1 MFKSKRLTGAFFLV
15 LIWAAWA
22 GAATRL
28 TAVDFQDAP
37 VIEVVETLARSAG
50 FDLVLAGDQ
59 NSLQGKKAT
68 IHLREVDLEEAIDCI
83 LKTNGF
89 TYEKR
94 GKAILV
100 SALPQDLAQ
109 TAYQPESEEI
119 ILKYLTA
126 NRAANL
132 LAKLIP
138 AMVFQAG
145 ERANSLLLRGKAG
158 EVKEAKKIIASI
170 DQPAPQILIESKVIE
185 LAQSDSLKLG
195 VSYANGTI
203 KFVTDKDT
211 KRTKL
216 ADNIITTVNALVA
229 DGRANV
235 VASPRVATLD
245 NQEALINIGQ
255 RIPYAV
261 PVNGGGTTT
270 QWTVDY
276 IDAGVRLKIT
286 PQLGEKGYI
295 TTFIQPEVSSVSE
308 WRTTPAGDFPVIS
321 TRNAT
326 ATVRVKNGESIV
338 IGGLLSESKR
348 ENITRVPVLGYLPLV
363 GLAFQNKT
371 LEKEKTEIVF
381 VITPHII

>member
-1 MFKSKRLTGAFFLV
+1 
-15 LIWAAWA
+15 
-22 GAATRL
+22 
-28 TAVDFQDAP
+28 
-37 VIEVVETLARSAG
+37 
-50 FDLVLAGDQ
+50 
-59 NSLQGKKAT
+59 
-68 IHLREVDLEEAIDCI
+68 
-83 LKTNGF
+83 
-89 TYEKR
+89 
-94 GKAILV
+94 
-100 SALPQDLAQ
+100 
-109 TAYQPESEEI
+109 
-119 ILKYLTA
+119 
-126 NRAANL
+126 
-132 LAKLIP
+132 
-138 AMVFQAG
+138 
-145 ERANSLLLRGKAG
+145 
-158 EVKEAKKIIASI
+158 
-170 DQPAPQILIESKVIE
+170 LIESKVIE